1 MIFLQNTKMDI
12 VKLVIVGGGLLGTLC
27 HDFHIFVLE
36 SLKLSPSQD
45 KSESDFKGEL
55 EGNHCI
61 QDNF

>member
-1 MIFLQNTKMDI
+1 MDI